1 MSDPALE
8 ALWKNVLDHWD
19 DDAAHGAFL
28 EHCQRVERLGDAAV
42 RYRGMTGD
50 RERGKSAEK
59 RLASVAMLAMATL
72 ESSRRNAPPAPSNTG
87 AIALIVFFLLG
98 TAGLLAYLFTSQ

>member
-8 ALWKNVLDHWD
+8 ALWKHVLDNWD
-19 DDAAHGAFL
+19 DDAAHGLFL

-59 RLASVAMLAMATL
+59 RLSGVALLAMAAL
-72 ESSRRNAPPAPSNTG
+72 ESSRRGAPESSAPRG
-87 AIALIVFFLLG
+87 AIALIALFSVG
-98 TAGLLAYLFTSQ
+98 IAGLLAYLFSSR